1 MSKNI
6 FYFAI
11 ILFISLTGCDN
22 QNTNAK
28 APLFANKTAVDSIII
43 INDRGITLQEF
54 NLFKKDVQLK
64 HPDKDFTDEELLQ
77 QLIDLD
83 LWAQEA
89 RRRLLNTDKNNILHI
104 KLMTKAFYAEQAK
117 IQAELNSP
125 VETDQLRA
133 EYAKRYGNM
142 TVQQVKLLIFESPS
156 QARVEKMIGHVQMG
170 AKLKELVKTEQRADE
185 SYKELSWVYTAD
197 LSPELIKVV
206 EAIQESRFNLT
217 PVKIDNV
224 WQLVYLED
232 SRTVPSPTL
241 DEVKAKLV
249 ADLKRQKVLDR
260 TQVLYNEADII
271 KQ

>member
-1 MSKNI
+1 
-6 FYFAI
+6 
-11 ILFISLTGCDN
+11 
-22 QNTNAK
+22 
-28 APLFANKTAVDSIII
+28 
-43 INDRGITLQEF
+43 
-54 NLFKKDVQLK
+54 
-64 HPDKDFTDEELLQ
+64 
-77 QLIDLD
+77 
-83 LWAQEA
+83 
-89 RRRLLNTDKNNILHI
+89 
-104 KLMTKAFYAEQAK
+104 
-117 IQAELNSP
+117 
-125 VETDQLRA
+125 
-133 EYAKRYGNM
+133 
-142 TVQQVKLLIFESPS
+142 
-156 QARVEKMIGHVQMG
+156 MIGHVQMG

-206 EAIQESRFNLT
+206 EAILESRFNLT